1 MSLFHGLDKFGLG
14 KFEKMDIFEEETKK
28 EEQEPVKPVKPAKVP
43 EKKPAPQVKESDLL
57 FDKSYT
63 CPVCDMPFHSKMVKT
78 GKVKLLSQDT
88 DLRPKYKY
96 VDSIKYDVLACP
108 GCGYS
113 SLSRFFK
120 FMMPSQAKLIME
132 NITKNFRGLPETGDI
147 YTYDDAIGRYQLAL
161 TNSIVKKAKPSEKA
175 YTCLKMAW
183 LYRGKAET
191 LPEDTP
197 GYDKVISELKKEEDS
212 LLNTAYEGFSDAFSK
227 EDFPMCGMDELT
239 VTYLVAEL
247 ARRAGDYEASSRWIS
262 KVLTSRNASE
272 RIKDKARNVKELI
285 EKDREKE
292 ENQ

>member
-1 MSLFHGLDKFGLG
+1 
-14 KFEKMDIFEEETKK
+14 
-28 EEQEPVKPVKPAKVP
+28 
-43 EKKPAPQVKESDLL
+43 
-57 FDKSYT
+57 
-63 CPVCDMPFHSKMVKT
+63 MVKT
-78 GKVKLLSQDT
+78 GRVKLLSQDT
-88 DLRPKYKY
+88 DLRPNYKY
-96 VDSIKYDVLACP
+96 VDSIKYDVLVCP

-120 FMMPSQAKLIME
+120 FMMPSQAKLITE
-132 NITKNFRGLPETGDI
+132 NITKNFRGLPETGDV

-161 TNSIVKKAKPSEKA
+161 ANAIVKKAKASEKA

-191 LPEDTP
+191 LPKDTP
-197 GYDKVISELKKEEDS
+197 GYDKAISELKKEEEA
-212 LLNTAYEGFSDAFSK
+212 LLNNAYEGFSDAFSK

-292 ENQ
+292 TN

>member
-14 KFEKMDIFEEETKK
+14 KLEKMDVFEDETKK
-28 EEQEPVKPVKPAKVP
+28 EKHKEPEKPAPVP
-43 EKKPAPQVKESDLL
+43 EKKPVPEVKESDLL

-63 CPVCDMPFHSKMVKT
+63 CPVCDMAFRSKMVKT
-78 GKVKLLSQDT
+78 GRVKLLSQDT
-88 DLRPKYKY
+88 DLRPNYKY
-96 VDSIKYDVLACP
+96 VDSIKYDVLVCP

-120 FMMPSQAKLIME
+120 FMMPSQAKLITE
-132 NITKNFRGLPETGDI
+132 NITRNFRGLPETGDV

-161 TNSIVKKAKPSEKA
+161 ANAIVKKAKASEKA

-191 LPEDTP
+191 LPKDTP
-197 GYDKVISELKKEEDS
+197 GYDKAISELKKEEEA
-212 LLNTAYEGFSDAFSK
+212 LLNNAYEGFSDAFSK

-272 RIKDKARNVKELI
+272 RIKDNARNVKELI

-292 ENQ
+292 TN